1 MYSIKPGRGP
11 SLLGAVVGIGI
22 LAFGVF
28 FVLQAKSKG
37 APGFF
42 LAFGILFVCVAA
54 IMVAYNLYNATQ
66 KRRMSALDITTGAEE
81 PDPIAT
87 ALGHAEPEQTSADK
101 GDKPRRFEGDF
112 CPYCG
117 ARVTDEFVYC
127 PKCGKD
133 I

>member
-11 SLLGAVVGIGI
+11 SLLGAAVGIMI

-28 FVLQAKSKG
+28 FALQAMRMG

-42 LAFGILFVCVAA
+42 LAFGVLFVCVAA
-54 IMVAYNLYNATQ
+54 AMVAYNLYNATQ
-66 KRRMSALDITTGAEE
+66 KRRMSALDITTGTEE

-87 ALGHAEPEQTSADK
+87 ALGHAEPEQTSD
-101 GDKPRRFEGDF
+101 DSSSKPRRFEGDF

-117 ARVTDEFVYC
+117 ARVTDEFDYC

>member
-11 SLLGAVVGIGI
+11 SLLGAIVGVVI

-28 FVLQAKSKG
+28 FTLHARSMG

-42 LAFGILFVCVAA
+42 LAFGVLFVCVAA
-54 IMVAYNLYNATQ
+54 AMVVYHLYNATQ
-66 KRRMSALDITTGAEE
+66 KRRMSALDITTGTEE

-87 ALGHAEPEQTSADK
+87 ALGHTEPQQPSADK
-101 GDKPRRFEGDF
+101 AGKPRRFEGDF

-117 ARVTDEFVYC
+117 ARVSDEFDYC

>member
-28 FVLQAKSKG
+28 FTIMASSKG

-42 LAFGILFVCVAA
+42 IAFGILFVCVAA
-54 IMVAYNLYNATQ
+54 AMVVYHLYNATQ
-66 KRRMSALDITTGAEE
+66 KRRMSALDITTGTEE

-87 ALGHAEPEQTSADK
+87 ALGHAEPEQTSTDK
-101 GDKPRRFEGDF
+101 GAKPRRFEGDF

-117 ARVTDEFVYC
+117 ARVTDEFDYC

>member
-11 SLLGAVVGIGI
+11 ALLGAIVGVVI

-28 FVLQAKSKG
+28 FTLQARRMG

-42 LAFGILFVCVAA
+42 DAFGILFVCVAA
-54 IMVAYNLYNATQ
+54 AGVAYNLYNATQ
-66 KRRMSALDITTGAEE
+66 KRRMSTLDITTGTEE

-87 ALGHAEPEQTSADK
+87 AMGHAEPEQTNTNK
-101 GDKPRRFEGDF
+101 GAKPRRFEGDF

-117 ARVTDEFVYC
+117 ARVTDEFDYC